1 MYAYNL
7 NGVGEALDKKL
18 INFRSK
24 FKFCLKITNV
34 SHAIKCDK
42 LCFDGNGNLKITSLW
57 TKRVFKYL

>member
-34 SHAIKCDK
+34 SHAIKCNK
-42 LCFDGNGNLKITSLW
+42 LCFDGNGNLKITSL
-57 TKRVFKYL
+57 